1 MDLESKTSLYICM
14 MFTMNKKFNMHF
26 YVITHREAAKKYIIL
41 HSGRRWSTQYFNTYS

>member
-41 HSGRRWSTQYFNTYS
+41 AFRSTQYCNTYS